1 MNLYNYNSNKLNN
14 FKQSANILDIDNIGL
29 IKKIDDYNP
38 NNIKTFAEQLVQ
50 KAQGADWNKQYE
62 EQFKKEMDVEF
73 EKNEKEKEIERKQN
87 QGLFDNFY
95 DFLNSLLNGK
105 YNTYLYILFGLYIA
119 NTILKIIK

>member
-1 MNLYNYNSNKLNN
+1 MNLYNYNSDKINS

-73 EKNEKEKEIERKQN
+73 EKNEKEKEIEKKKN
-87 QGLFDNFY
+87 QGLFDNMY
-95 DFLNSLLNGK
+95 DFFNSLLYGK
-105 YNTYLYILFGLYIA
+105 YNTYLYILLGLYIA
-119 NTILKIIK
+119 NTILKIVK